1 VYGPGEMIL
10 RSNYPD
16 MPCIYL
22 IMQGEVELFV
32 EIGNDNT
39 SESKLLKVLQK
50 GDYFGELEFFS

>member
-1 VYGPGEMIL
+1 MIL

-22 IMQGEVELFV
+22 IIQGEVELFV